1 MDPVYEA
8 NQLGLTRTY
17 RSDSFMIYSQ
27 LGTDKFVLRLESG
40 DDILQSLRQ
49 FATTRRLGASLLEG
63 IGSLSKVKLGHYDFK
78 TKQYR
83 YETFEGDLEVLN
95 LSGNIASMNRE
106 PLPHVHVTLG
116 RRDFSV
122 IGGHLDEGSSANM
135 VEIGIWKLPGKLLKA
150 KDEGIGLNVL
160 QLARRI

>member
-1 MDPVYEA
+1 MIYT
-8 NQLGLTRTY
+8 QLG
-17 RSDSFMIYSQ
+17 I
-27 LGTDKFVLRLESG
+27 DKYVLRLESR
-40 DDILQSLRQ
+40 DDIVKSLRQ
-49 FATTRRLGASLLEG
+49 FATTKRLGASLLEG

-83 YETFEGDLEVLN
+83 YETFEDDLEILN
-95 LSGNIASMNRE
+95 LSGNIATMDRK
-106 PLPHVHVTLG
+106 PLPHVHATLG

-135 VEIGIWKLPGKLLKA
+135 VEIGLWKLPGKLVKA
-150 KDEGIGLNVL
+150 KDAEIGLNVL

>member
-1 MDPVYEA
+1 
-8 NQLGLTRTY
+8 
-17 RSDSFMIYSQ
+17 MIYAQ
-27 LGTDKFVLRLESG
+27 LGTDKYVLRLESG

-49 FATTRRLGASLLEG
+49 FAAKKRLGASLLEG

-78 TKQYR
+78 TKQYK
-83 YETFEGDLEVLN
+83 YQAFEDDLEIVN
-95 LSGNIASMNRE
+95 LSGNIASMNGK

-135 VEIGIWKLPGKLLKA
+135 LEIGIWKLPGKLLKA
-150 KDEGIGLNVL
+150 KDEAIGLNVL

>member
-1 MDPVYEA
+1 
-8 NQLGLTRTY
+8 
-17 RSDSFMIYSQ
+17 MIYTQ
-27 LGTDKFVLRLESG
+27 LGTDKYVLRLESG
-40 DDILQSLRQ
+40 DDILKSLRQ
-49 FATTRRLGASLLEG
+49 FATTKRLGASLLEG

-83 YETFEGDLEVLN
+83 YETFEDDLEILN
-95 LSGNIASMNRE
+95 LSGNIASMDRK

-160 QLARRI
+160 QLGGRI

>member
-1 MDPVYEA
+1 
-8 NQLGLTRTY
+8 
-17 RSDSFMIYSQ
+17 MIYTQ
-27 LGTDKFVLRLESG
+27 LGTDKYVLRLESG

-49 FATTRRLGASLLEG
+49 FATTKRFGASLLEG
-63 IGSLSKVKLGHYDFK
+63 IGSLSRVKLGHYDFK

-83 YETFEGDLEVLN
+83 YETCQDDLEILN
-95 LSGNIASMNRE
+95 LSGNIATMDRK
-106 PLPHVHVTLG
+106 PLPHVHITLG

-135 VEIGIWKLPGKLLKA
+135 VEIGLWKLPGKLVKA
-150 KDEGIGLNVL
+150 KDAQIGLNVL

>member
-1 MDPVYEA
+1 MIYT
-8 NQLGLTRTY
+8 QLGA
-17 RSDSFMIYSQ
+17 
-27 LGTDKFVLRLESG
+27 DKYVLRLESG
-40 DDILQSLRQ
+40 DDILKSLRQ
-49 FATTRRLGASLLEG
+49 FATSKRIGASLVEG

-83 YETFEGDLEVLN
+83 YETFEDDLEILN
-95 LSGNIASMNRE
+95 LSGNIASMNRP

-122 IGGHLDEGSSANM
+122 IGGHLDEGSAANM

-150 KDEGIGLNVL
+150 KDEQIGLNVL

>member
-1 MDPVYEA
+1 
-8 NQLGLTRTY
+8 
-17 RSDSFMIYSQ
+17 MIYAQ
-27 LGTDKFVLRLESG
+27 MGTDKYVLRLESH
-40 DDILQSLRQ
+40 DDILQSIRQ
-49 FATTRRLGASLLEG
+49 FATTKRLGASLLEG

-83 YETFEGDLEVLN
+83 YETFEDDLEILN

-135 VEIGIWKLPGKLLKA
+135 VEIGIWKLPGKLVKA
-150 KDEGIGLNVL
+150 KDEEIGLNVL

>member
-1 MDPVYEA
+1 
-8 NQLGLTRTY
+8 
-17 RSDSFMIYSQ
+17 MIYAQ
-27 LGTDKFVLRLESG
+27 LGTDKYVLRLESG

-49 FATTRRLGASLLEG
+49 FATTKRLGASLLEG

-78 TKQYR
+78 TKKYR
-83 YETFEGDLEVLN
+83 YETFEDDLEILN
-95 LSGNIASMNRE
+95 LSSNIANMNRQ

-122 IGGHLDEGSSANM
+122 IGGHLDEDSSANM
-135 VEIGIWKLPGKLLKA
+135 VEIGVLKLPGKLVKA
-150 KDEGIGLNVL
+150 KDEVIGLNVL

>member
-1 MDPVYEA
+1 
-8 NQLGLTRTY
+8 
-17 RSDSFMIYSQ
+17 MIYSQ
-27 LGTDKFVLRLESG
+27 LGTDKFVIRLESG
-40 DDILQSLRQ
+40 DDILQSIRQ
-49 FATTRRLGASLLEG
+49 FATTKMLGASLLEG

-83 YETFEGDLEVLN
+83 YETFEDDLEILN
-95 LSGNIASMNRE
+95 LSGNIATMDRK

-135 VEIGIWKLPGKLLKA
+135 VEIGILKLPGKLLKA
-150 KDEGIGLNVL
+150 KNEAIGLNVL

>member
-1 MDPVYEA
+1 
-8 NQLGLTRTY
+8 
-17 RSDSFMIYSQ
+17 MIYAQ
-27 LGTDKFVLRLESG
+27 LGTGKYVIRLESG

-49 FATTRRLGASLLEG
+49 FATAKRLSAGLLEG

-78 TKQYR
+78 TRKYS
-83 YETFEGDLEVLN
+83 YETFEDDLEILT
-95 LSGNIASMNRE
+95 LSGNIASMNRQ
-106 PLPHVHVTLG
+106 PIPHAHVTLG

-135 VEIGIWKLPGKLLKA
+135 VEIGILKLPGKLVKA
-150 KDEGIGLNVL
+150 KDDEIGLNVL

>member
-1 MDPVYEA
+1 M
-8 NQLGLTRTY
+8 
-17 RSDSFMIYSQ
+17 
-27 LGTDKFVLRLESG
+27 GTDKFVLRLESG
-40 DDILQSLRQ
+40 DDILHSLRQ
-49 FATTRRLGASLLEG
+49 FAITKRLRASLLEG

-83 YETFEGDLEVLN
+83 YETFEDDLEILN
-95 LSGNIASMNRE
+95 LSGNIASMNRK

-150 KDEGIGLNVL
+150 KDEDIGLNVL

>member
-1 MDPVYEA
+1 
-8 NQLGLTRTY
+8 
-17 RSDSFMIYSQ
+17 MIYTQ
-27 LGTDKFVLRLESG
+27 LGTDKYVIRLESG

-49 FATTRRLGASLLEG
+49 FATAKRLSAGLLEG

-78 TKQYR
+78 TRKYSYQTV
-83 YETFEGDLEVLN
+83 EDDLEILN
-95 LSGNIASMNRE
+95 LSGNIASMNRQ
-106 PLPHVHVTLG
+106 PIPHLHVTLG

-135 VEIGIWKLPGKLLKA
+135 VEIGILKLPGKLVKA
-150 KDEGIGLNVL
+150 KDEEIGLNVL